1 MIRWLRTAAVSAL
14 LIAVA
19 VPGSRAAQPA
29 ASEAELRALEE
40 KLARAWVEKDRPFI
54 EGLLAADWSV
64 TDATGQVLTKDQVLA
79 QTFASADRTIDSM
92 TIDDVRVR
100 LFGSMA
106 VVTGRTRA
114 TGSYR
119 GQTGSAVLR
128 FTDVFVQR
136 DGRWQIVASH
146 GSSVA
151 P

>member
-1 MIRWLRTAAVSAL
+1 MTTMRRSAAVMAVV
-14 LIAVA
+14 IAA
-19 VPGSRAAQPA
+19 AGPGMRAAQPA
-29 ASEAELRALEE
+29 GIEAELRTLEE

-64 TDATGQVLTKDQVLA
+64 TDAAGQVLTKDQVLT
-79 QTFASADRTIDSM
+79 QTFASSDRTIDSM

-100 LFGSMA
+100 LLGATA

-119 GQTGSAVLR
+119 GQSGSAVLR
-128 FTDVFVQR
+128 FTDVFAQR

-146 GSSVA
+146 GSSVT

>member
-1 MIRWLRTAAVSAL
+1 MTRWLRTAAASAL

>member
-1 MIRWLRTAAVSAL
+1 MTRWLRTAAASAL

-128 FTDVFVQR
+128 FTDVFVER

-146 GSSVA
+146 GSTVA

>member
-1 MIRWLRTAAVSAL
+1 MTRWLRTAAASAL

-64 TDATGQVLTKDQVLA
+64 TEATGQVLTKDQVLA

>member
-1 MIRWLRTAAVSAL
+1 MAQWLRLIVVLTVLIASAAVG
-14 LIAVA
+14 V
-19 VPGSRAAQPA
+19 RAAQPPGT
-29 ASEAELRALEE
+29 EAELRALEE
-40 KLARAWVEKDRPFI
+40 KLARAWVEKDRVFI

-64 TDATGQVLTKDQVLA
+64 TDAAGQVLTKEQVLI
-79 QTFASADRTIDSM
+79 QTFASSERTIDSM
-92 TIDDVRVR
+92 AIDDVRVR
-100 LFGSMA
+100 VFGSTA

-128 FTDVFVQR
+128 FTDVFAQR

-146 GSSVA
+146 GSAVT